1 MNITNIK
8 NMSTIERLQVMEE
21 IWDSFTFEKSD
32 LESPEWHKKI
42 LNERR
47 ANIAGGKANF
57 ITLDELKNIAKR

>member
-21 IWDSFTFEKSD
+21 IWDSFIFEKSD
-32 LESPEWHKKI
+32 IESPEWHKKI

-47 ANIAGGKANF
+47 VNIASGKAKF